1 MKNDCTEGDS
11 LFHALMDD
19 DIRVVNR
26 GFAIR
31 KKNTGTQTM
40 EIGDFPMARRSRSV
54 TYETGER
61 NMNAHVVSNLKTTKM
76 PRLATI
82 LIALM
87 GSVSLCIAPPAF
99 AQSADNYSGPPRS
112 HTDWVQVPETNSD
125 ATSGGDG
132 QVIEIPQSAD
142 AAQAAAPNSDDNSP
156 ARASNDGPGD
166 EYAIDELGGLNDYAY
181 GYYDPYWAWHP
192 APIYYYSRGHDCD
205 GGNCGSR
212 VGGHDSHP
220 KPPLRTGPGT
230 RPPGTASHPMPA
242 LGAHV
247 SNAPA
252 VASAPSGGFGNRGD
266 FDRGGGFARSGF
278 GNGGGFGGGRGFG
291 GSGFGGAQGGFGH
304 R

>member
-1 MKNDCTEGDS
+1 M
-11 LFHALMDD
+11 
-19 DIRVVNR
+19 
-26 GFAIR
+26 R
-31 KKNTGTQTM
+31 KKNTGTRTM
-40 EIGDFPMARRSRSV
+40 EIRDFPMARRLRSV
-54 TYETGER
+54 TYETGKR
-61 NMNAHVVSNLKTTKM
+61 NMNAHVVLNLKPTKM

-87 GSVSLCIAPPAF
+87 GSASLCIAPLAF
-99 AQSADNYSGPPRS
+99 AQSADDYSGPPRS

-125 ATSGGDG
+125 ATSGGNG

-156 ARASNDGPGD
+156 ARASNEGPGD

-181 GYYDPYWAWHP
+181 GDYDPYWAWWYP
-192 APIYYYSRGHDCD
+192 APIYYYSRGDGGHDCD

-212 VGGHDSHP
+212 VGGHGSHHN
-220 KPPLRTGPGT
+220 PPLRTGPST
-230 RPPGTASHPMPA
+230 RPPVTASHPMSA
-242 LGAHV
+242 LGIPHV
-247 SNAPA
+247 SSAPA

-266 FDRGGGFARSGF
+266 FDRGGGRSGF
-278 GNGGGFGGGRGFG
+278 GNGGGFAEGRGFG